1 MEHHCI
7 SCAPEPVMVQLF
19 CLAISSSSLVRL
31 IADVHGYIAS
41 SQLVIALIPFSAQIF
56 KTGYTSFTKLNVVT
70 TTISGFD
77 LPISLSQFFASLI
90 FIPIESH
97 PILSLISLPTI
108 SGIKSNAPMISAPLL
123 RANFVQRFPILP
135 HPY

>member
-1 MEHHCI
+1 M
-7 SCAPEPVMVQLF
+7 
-19 CLAISSSSLVRL
+19 VRL

-97 PILSLISLPTI
+97 PIQI
-108 SGIKSNAPMISAPLL
+108 G
-123 RANFVQRFPILP
+123 RAHV
-135 HPY
+135 